1 MTPEENTAIISL
13 IALKNENLNS
23 KAHEVK
29 SRPIKMRGERGI
41 IFNVHIDI
49 IDFVRDSHDGKIDL
63 NKFFL

>member
-1 MTPEENTAIISL
+1 MLEENTAIISL

-29 SRPIKMRGERGI
+29 SQPIKMCGERDI
-41 IFNVHIDI
+41 IFNEHIDI
-49 IDFVRDSHDGKIDL
+49 IDFARNSYDGKIDL